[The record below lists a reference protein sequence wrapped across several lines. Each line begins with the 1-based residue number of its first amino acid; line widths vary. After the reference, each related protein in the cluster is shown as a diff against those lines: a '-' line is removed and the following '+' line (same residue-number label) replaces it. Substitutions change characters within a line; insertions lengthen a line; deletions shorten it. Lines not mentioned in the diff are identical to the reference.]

1 MKLRPVCQASD
12 LSVIAYFPLA
22 AGFLTG
28 KYIGRRAD
36 TSSPRVGAVAK
47 YRTVKRATVV
57 EALRRTAERHQVQPA
72 AVALAWLM
80 RQPSISAVAA
90 SARTPAQLSEL
101 LEFERVDLSAPEIT
115 ELQTASEWS
124 LRPNVQETRLK
135 NPRS

>member
-90 SARTPAQLSEL
+90 SARTPPRHGARSQLPPCP
-101 LEFERVDLSAPEIT
+101 D
-115 ELQTASEWS
+115 
-124 LRPNVQETRLK
+124 NVRA
-135 NPRS
+135 